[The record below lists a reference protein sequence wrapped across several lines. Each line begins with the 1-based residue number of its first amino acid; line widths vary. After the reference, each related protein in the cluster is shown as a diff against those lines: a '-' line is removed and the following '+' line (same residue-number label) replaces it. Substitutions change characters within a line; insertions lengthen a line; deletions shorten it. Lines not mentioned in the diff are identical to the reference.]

1 MKKNSQRKIKIT
13 QKCVIVLELVVLALV
28 YLWFWRNMIFD
39 WALFKPFLG
48 RGKYILLAVYG
59 MIAAVLISLCDG
71 FKLGQLKLTDIMFSQ
86 WIALV
91 ISNIVTYLQ
100 LCLMANEMIGFK
112 PILLMILA
120 DLVITAV
127 IIAIYSMIYNRIA
140 VPSKLLMVYGN
151 RDSVVLKAKMDDISD
166 RYRVKELVSI
176 DEGLEKIC
184 PKTENYD
191 AVVICDV
198 DAKDRN
204 DLLKYCYEHDM
215 RTFLTPKIS
224 DVIIGGG
231 ERIHLFDSPLIQI
244 NSTGISLEEEVI
256 KRFFDIVLCI
266 IAVVVLSPLLLV
278 VSIAIKLEDGGP
290 VFYRQR
296 RITKDMK
303 EFDILKFRS
312 MIVDAEKNGAQ
323 AAVDGDSRITKVGHF
338 IRATRIDELP
348 QLFNIIKGDMSIVGP
363 RPERVENVEEYS
375 SYIPEFIFRY
385 KVKGGLTGYAQI
397 FGKYNTTAYDKLRL
411 DLMYIENY
419 TLLLDLKIILMTIRI
434 VFKKES
440 TEGFD
445 KVITASDILETKE
458 HE

>member
-13 QKCVIVLELVVLALV
+13 QKCVIVLELIVLALV

-39 WALFKPFLG
+39 WDLFKPFLG
-48 RGKYILLAVYG
+48 RGKYILMAVYG

-91 ISNIVTYLQ
+91 ISNVVTYLQ
-100 LCLMANEMIGFK
+100 LCLMANEMIGFR

-120 DLVITAV
+120 DLAITAA

-166 RYRVKELVSI
+166 RYRVKELISI
-176 DEGLEKIC
+176 NEGLETIC
-184 PKTENYD
+184 PKTLNYD

-204 DLLKYCYEHDM
+204 DLLKYCYEHDV

-323 AAVDGDSRITKVGHF
+323 AAVDGDS
-338 IRATRIDELP
+338 
-348 QLFNIIKGDMSIVGP
+348 
-363 RPERVENVEEYS
+363 
-375 SYIPEFIFRY
+375 
-385 KVKGGLTGYAQI
+385 
-397 FGKYNTTAYDKLRL
+397 
-411 DLMYIENY
+411 
-419 TLLLDLKIILMTIRI
+419 
-434 VFKKES
+434 
-440 TEGFD
+440 
-445 KVITASDILETKE
+445 
-458 HE
+458 